1 MNSMK
6 LTLIALLVFLG
17 ASVLSAQWQVY
28 DCSVLPVEAD
38 TIWHEEGDDTDGVTH
53 ILSVVDDP
61 DISGNKLIQVDEN
74 QGPAKEMWKVDWHA
88 DPSVGGTLIFRA
100 KALEVGTYD
109 RDFDL
114 YIYNGQVRERFVSNS
129 GTEIKFDKSKQA
141 SPMNTDAWHIYRM
154 TIIADLIEVFV
165 DEDPL
170 AYLSAQGEPLEA
182 GSTENLFRFGDL
194 GSSKVGSLF
203 DWFIW
208 DVSGAYPPETGTP
221 IPQELLDTGSMSTG
235 CCEVVVQ
242 PTEFLL
248 DQNYPNPFNPTTHI
262 SFSIPET
269 AYTTLTVFNA
279 LGQQVSVLINENLQ
293 AGRYQ
298 SAWHADQYPAGM
310 YTCQLV
316 SGNRMTLKKMVL
328 LK

>member
-6 LTLIALLVFLG
+6 LKSIAILLFLG

-28 DCSVLPVEAD
+28 DCSVLPAEAD
-38 TIWHEEGDDTDGVTH
+38 TIWHEEGDDTDGITH

-61 DISGNKLIQVDEN
+61 ELTGNKLIQVDEN
-74 QGPAKEMWKVDWHA
+74 QGTPKEMWRVNWHA
-88 DPSVGGTLIFRA
+88 DPSVGATLIFRA
-100 KALEVGTYD
+100 KALAVGTYD

-114 YIYNGQVRERFVSNS
+114 YIYNSQVRERLVSNS
-129 GTEIKFDKSKQA
+129 GIEIKFDKSKQA

-235 CCEVVVQ
+235 ITETNHQ
-242 PTEFLL
+242 PAEFYLA
-248 DQNYPNPFNPTTHI
+248 QNYPNPFNPSTI
-262 SFSIPET
+262 VAFSIPET
-269 AYTTLTVFNA
+269 AYTTLTIFNG
-279 LGQQVSVLINENLQ
+279 LGQQVSSLINETLQ
-293 AGRYQ
+293 AGQYQ
-298 SAWHADQYPAGM
+298 SLWRADQYPAGI
-310 YTCQLV
+310 YTCRLI
-316 SGNRMTLKKMVL
+316 SGSRTTLKKMVL